1 MCLFF
6 CAFFKFWLQVSFF
19 VLFVFLLLLREV
31 KVAVSLLCF
40 VVLV

>member
-1 MCLFF
+1 MFVFLRFF
-6 CAFFKFWLQVSFF
+6 FSFGYRLVIF

-31 KVAVSLLCF
+31 KVAVSLLWF